1 MRTSIVSCF
10 ALLLGGCAVAAE
22 PTASVPLTW
31 TGDFGEG
38 GSPPGHIALLLDE
51 VGDTWRGTM
60 YFESREPGGDLPRVT
75 YRIEGVPEEGVVR
88 IVQKEIL
95 QADPLESGAWCRG
108 TYELSLDEREGA
120 TKGLSGAYSGG
131 SAGCTGSTALSP
143 ADSF

>member
-31 TGDFGEG
+31 TGAFGGG
-38 GSPPGHIALLLDE
+38 GSPPGHITLLLDE
-51 VGDTWRGTM
+51 VGDTWTGTM
-60 YFESREPGGDLPRVT
+60 YFESIEPDGELPRAT

-88 IVQKEIL
+88 VVQKEIL
-95 QADPLESGAWCRG
+95 QADPGSWCLG
-108 TYELSLDEREGA
+108 TYEFSLDEREGA
-120 TKGLSGAYSGG
+120 PKGLSGAYSGG
-131 SAGCTGSTALSP
+131 STGCSGTTALRP